1 MTFRHFAPV
10 FLLVLAGCSMPEDSR
25 IKVSLEPSD
34 MTGEYNLYFSPV
46 GKKIPLT
53 KVDDGLEGSYLLGS
67 PNTSQFRVRLEKSEG
82 AQYFDRLWVD
92 SNRDG
97 VRDSLEV
104 LTTTPSLSRYS
115 MWSSFTSV
123 VWVSVVDSTTQ
134 EETINPYPMS
144 LWYVEAMREGDVTE
158 QVLRFSRTGWMQ
170 GRVDLDGI
178 QAHIRLSE
186 SHVDGLYT
194 LDDSWTLALP
204 DSFANIFAPK
214 QDRPGRRHAW
224 LGEKAYRIDE
234 VHPNGRTVYLM
245 PIDPGVTRAQELLDD
260 DQLAVDR
267 QAPHSGTS
275 IAFRKEFV
283 AAEKEAKSAGKTLFI
298 DFETVWCGPCATM
311 EEWVFTA
318 DSVVEASASLISVKV
333 DGDDFP
339 EIVKRF
345 EVAGYPT
352 MIKMSPSG
360 EIIGRLVG
368 YQGVNAMTAFL
379 KGD

>member
-158 QVLRFSRTGWMQ
+158 QVLRFSRSGWMQ
-170 GRVDLDGI
+170 GRVELDGI

-214 QDRPGRRHAW
+214 HDRPGRRHAW

-245 PIDPGVTRAQELLDD
+245 PVDPGVTRAQELLDD

-275 IAFRKEFV
+275 IAFRTEFA

>member
-1 MTFRHFAPV
+1 
-10 FLLVLAGCSMPEDSR
+10 
-25 IKVSLEPSD
+25 
-34 MTGEYNLYFSPV
+34 
-46 GKKIPLT
+46 
-53 KVDDGLEGSYLLGS
+53 
-67 PNTSQFRVRLEKSEG
+67 
-82 AQYFDRLWVD
+82 
-92 SNRDG
+92 
-97 VRDSLEV
+97 
-104 LTTTPSLSRYS
+104 
-115 MWSSFTSV
+115 
-123 VWVSVVDSTTQ
+123 
-134 EETINPYPMS
+134 MS